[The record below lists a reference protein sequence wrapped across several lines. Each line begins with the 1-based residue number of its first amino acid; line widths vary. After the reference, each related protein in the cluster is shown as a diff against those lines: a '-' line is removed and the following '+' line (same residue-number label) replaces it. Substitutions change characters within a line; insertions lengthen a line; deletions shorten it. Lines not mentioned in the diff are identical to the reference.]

1 MRGFVG
7 SKDGAV
13 VIGHIYAA
21 SFADAAVVL
30 KTLGLQNAL
39 NLDGGG
45 SSALW
50 YEGGYKVGPGRS
62 LPNAI
67 VLVK

>member
-1 MRGFVG
+1 M
-7 SKDGAV
+7 
-13 VIGHIYAA
+13 YAA
-21 SFADAAVVL
+21 SFADTAEVL
-30 KTLGLQNAL
+30 KTLGLENAM

-50 YEGGYKVGPGRS
+50 FGGYKIGPGRS
-62 LPNAI
+62 LPTAI